1 MDKSNDVI
9 HKYRSKA
16 MAGGT
21 SVMLNAL
28 FGIVPL
34 CLSLRLVMGLMDR
47 SVSDAREI
55 WLYGGLICA
64 SLALK
69 AFFYGLSVWKVH
81 DVAYSCLSDIRL
93 AVLERLK
100 GLPISFFQRRK
111 SGDLVNVVSH
121 DVEQVEFYLAHGLP
135 EAINAVALPV
145 AIILMM
151 FTVLDWRLGVA
162 LILPIPFAM
171 GLMKLIEKTNSEV
184 MRRFQESM
192 KKTTGDL
199 VEYIST
205 MPVIKAFGRD
215 ESKTE
220 RMLADVRANAR
231 WIKKASLGL
240 HIPMGVILLVME
252 SGVAA
257 AMITACYLMKGGRLS
272 GYEYL
277 LTIALV
283 GAFTGFFL
291 KLHVIQYTGT
301 IFKRSTES
309 INSILDVPDEKRTVS
324 VEDARSGDIRFDKVS
339 FGYDERG
346 KVLNEVD
353 LLFREKSVNA
363 IVGASGAGKST
374 VAGLLMGFWKGY
386 EGSITIGGV
395 EIGRMSEGNL
405 LNLVSMVQQE
415 VFLFNVSVEENIRL
429 GKEDADRDEI
439 VAAAKKARIH
449 DRIMDLPDGYDTVV
463 GEGGSRL
470 SGGEKQRISIAR
482 MILKDTPIVILDE
495 ATAAI
500 DPYNEHL
507 IQMALDSLT
516 REKTVIVIAHNL
528 KAVRNA
534 DSIVVMEDGRVESKG
549 SHDELLKTSRLYR
562 EMFDSRIDADRW
574 RLKEEAKAC

>member
-1 MDKSNDVI
+1 
-9 HKYRSKA
+9 
-16 MAGGT
+16 
-21 SVMLNAL
+21 
-28 FGIVPL
+28 
-34 CLSLRLVMGLMDR
+34 MG
-47 SVSDAREI
+47 
-55 WLYGGLICA
+55 
-64 SLALK
+64 
-69 AFFYGLSVWKVH
+69 F
-81 DVAYSCLSDIRL
+81 
-93 AVLERLK
+93 
-100 GLPISFFQRRK
+100 
-111 SGDLVNVVSH
+111 
-121 DVEQVEFYLAHGLP
+121 
-135 EAINAVALPV
+135 
-145 AIILMM
+145 
-151 FTVLDWRLGVA
+151 
-162 LILPIPFAM
+162 
-171 GLMKLIEKTNSEV
+171 
-184 MRRFQESM
+184 
-192 KKTTGDL
+192 
-199 VEYIST
+199 
-205 MPVIKAFGRD
+205 
-215 ESKTE
+215 
-220 RMLADVRANAR
+220 
-231 WIKKASLGL
+231 
-240 HIPMGVILLVME
+240 ILLVME

-277 LTIALV
+277 LTVALV

-301 IFKRSTES
+301 IFKSSTES
-309 INSILDVPDEKRTVS
+309 INSILDVPDDKKVVS
-324 VEDARSGDIRFDKVS
+324 VEDIGPGDIRFDKVS

-395 EIGRMSEGNL
+395 EIGRVSEGNL

-429 GKEDADRDEI
+429 GKENADRDEI

-449 DRIMDLPDGYDTVV
+449 DRIMALPDGYDTIV

-470 SGGEKQRISIAR
+470 SGGERQRISIAR

-516 REKTVIVIAHNL
+516 KDKTVIVIAHNL
-528 KAVRNA
+528 KTVKNA
-534 DSIVVMEDGRVESKG
+534 DSIVVMEDGRVECG
-549 SHDELLKTSRLYR
+549 GTHEELLETSHIYR

-574 RLKEEAKAC
+574 KLKEEAKAC